1 MIFNNLQVV
10 ILQKLPINL
19 KSITILTC
27 SHSIYFSRNNL
38 NVFLFIN
45 KNIIFF
51 IKIKSKISSEK
62 TFVKRSDGSLIYS
75 SHRKKPQSFSWIVV
89 KYI

>member
-27 SHSIYFSRNNL
+27 ANN
-38 NVFLFIN
+38 
-45 KNIIFF
+45 IFF
-51 IKIKSKISSEK
+51 IENNLTVFLCIN
-62 TFVKRSDGSLIYS
+62 
-75 SHRKKPQSFSWIVV
+75 KK
-89 KYI
+89 